1 MAQAGGFL
9 MIKTIFF
16 DIGGVLLNIHPERTI
31 KQLSAVTKLTEQE
44 IEDAFPEGA
53 HHKYER
59 GEISDS
65 EFFKAIK
72 RELPKSNNLTE
83 KIFWQAWGLLVG
95 EKTEVFNIMNMLT
108 EKYPVWLLSN
118 TNPYHILEEKR
129 FKLFDKITGGIYSFE
144 VGSRKPEEDIYFK
157 ALEIA
162 GTTAE
167 KSLFIDDLIE
177 NVEMARSLN
186 MNAIHF
192 KSIRDLQKQLSNF
205 LQ

>member
-1 MAQAGGFL
+1 

-31 KQLSAVTKLTEQE
+31 KQLSDVTKITEQE
-44 IEDAFPEGA
+44 IEAAFPEEA
-53 HHKYER
+53 HHRYER

-65 EFFKAIK
+65 EFFKVVK
-72 RELPKSNNLTE
+72 RELPISNNLTE
-83 KIFWQAWGLLVG
+83 EQFWKAWSLLVG
-95 EKTEVFNIMNMLT
+95 EETEVVKIMNNLT
-108 EKYPVWLLSN
+108 TKYPVWLLSN
-118 TNPYHILEEKR
+118 TNPYHILAEER

-144 VGSRKPEEDIYFK
+144 VGSRKPEEDIYIK

-162 GTTAE
+162 GVTAE

-186 MNAIHF
+186 MNAIQF
-192 KSIRDLQKQLSNF
+192 KSVNDLNERLGKF
-205 LQ
+205 LQL

>member
-1 MAQAGGFL
+1 

-31 KQLSAVTKLTEQE
+31 KQLSDVTKITEQE
-44 IEDAFPEGA
+44 IKAAFPEEA
-53 HHKYER
+53 HHRYER

-65 EFFKAIK
+65 EFFKVVK
-72 RELPKSNNLTE
+72 RELPISNNLTE
-83 KIFWQAWGLLVG
+83 EQFWKAWSLLVG
-95 EKTEVFNIMNMLT
+95 EETEVVKIMNNLT
-108 EKYPVWLLSN
+108 TKHPVWLLSN
-118 TNPYHILEEKR
+118 TNPYHILEEER

-144 VGSRKPEEDIYFK
+144 VGSRKPEEDIYIK

-162 GTTAE
+162 GVTAE

-186 MNAIHF
+186 MNAIQF
-192 KSIRDLQKQLSNF
+192 KSVNDLNEQLGKF
-205 LQ
+205 LQL

>member
-44 IEDAFPEGA
+44 IKDAFPEGA

-65 EFFKAIK
+65 EFFKAVNS
-72 RELPKSNNLTE
+72 ELPISNNLTE
-83 KIFWQAWGLLVG
+83 NQFWNAWGLLVG
-95 EKTEVFNIMNMLT
+95 SETVVMDIMNSLS

-118 TNPYHILEEKR
+118 TNSYHILEEKR

>member
-1 MAQAGGFL
+1 

-31 KQLSAVTKLTEQE
+31 KQLSDVTKITEQE
-44 IEDAFPEGA
+44 IEAAFPEEA
-53 HHKYER
+53 HHRYER

-65 EFFKAIK
+65 EFFKVVK
-72 RELPKSNNLTE
+72 RELPILNNLTE
-83 KIFWQAWGLLVG
+83 EQFWKAWSLLVG
-95 EKTEVFNIMNMLT
+95 EETEVVKIMNNLT
-108 EKYPVWLLSN
+108 TKYPVWLLSN
-118 TNPYHILEEKR
+118 TNPYHILAEER

-144 VGSRKPEEDIYFK
+144 VGSRKPEEDIYIK

-162 GTTAE
+162 GVTAE

-186 MNAIHF
+186 MNVIQF
-192 KSIRDLQKQLSNF
+192 KSVNDLNERLGKF
-205 LQ
+205 LQL